1 MIQFLTRR
9 LILVLP
15 VLVGILLVTFTITRL
30 VPGDPCYVMLGER
43 ATEATCK
50 DFRVRFGLDKS
61 IPEQFGRYVVSIA
74 QGDFGESLKDR
85 RPITTIISER
95 LPMTMELTL
104 LAMIF
109 STTVGITLG
118 VVSAL
123 NRNSIFDTLTML
135 IANMGVSMPVFWLGL
150 LLAYVFALVLKGTPF
165 QLPPSGRLSAGVSM
179 VPLTKAW
186 GITDTEG
193 LKGFLLALISNSA
206 ILNGLLTGNFK
217 LTFDA
222 LKHLIL
228 PAIAVG
234 TISLAVIARM
244 TRSALL
250 EVLGQDYIRTAR
262 AKGLKYALVI
272 RKHALRNALIPIVTI
287 IGIQTGGLL
296 SGAVLTETIFSLPG
310 VGSRM
315 VEAILGRDYPVVQG
329 FSVVIALI
337 FVFTNLIVDAS
348 YAYLDPRV
356 RVK

>member
-1 MIQFLTRR
+1 
-9 LILVLP
+9 
-15 VLVGILLVTFTITRL
+15 
-30 VPGDPCYVMLGER
+30 
-43 ATEATCK
+43 
-50 DFRVRFGLDKS
+50 
-61 IPEQFGRYVVSIA
+61 
-74 QGDFGESLKDR
+74 
-85 RPITTIISER
+85 
-95 LPMTMELTL
+95 
-104 LAMIF
+104 LAK
-109 STTVGITLG
+109 T
-118 VVSAL
+118 
-123 NRNSIFDTLTML
+123 
-135 IANMGVSMPVFWLGL
+135 
-150 LLAYVFALVLKGTPF
+150 
-165 QLPPSGRLSAGVSM
+165 
-179 VPLTKAW
+179 W

-193 LKGFLLALISNSA
+193 VKGFLLAMLSNSA
-206 ILNGLLTGNFK
+206 IMNGLLTGNFA

-228 PAIAVG
+228 PAVAVG

-244 TRSALL
+244 TRSSLL

-262 AKGLKYALVI
+262 AKGLTYAIVI
-272 RKHALRNALIPIVTI
+272 RKHALRNALIPIVTV